1 MNQPNPEFG
10 VIARIPTEVLE
21 KAMQTSGALAIVN
34 DYVVDSPEAAQTV
47 NRDLQRIKAE
57 IAWLDGQRQ
66 EIGKPLYESWTKLN
80 KFFKALIEPREVAEG
95 HCKKLL
101 LGWEKTQEE
110 ERREAERKRQAEE
123 LRRRQEEEARAAAE
137 RAKAEEIAAQKRRE
151 AEEAER
157 RRQAAIAEGNARAAA
172 AAAAEAAKA
181 TEQAAAAVES
191 AEAKIANREAT
202 AVTTALPP
210 VPEPTKIA
218 GFSSR
223 TIWKGR
229 LKGLNDQ
236 ERAKSKLDLIKA
248 AATDPQAAALLLV
261 DEKALTR
268 LAGALKSSLTIPG
281 VEAYEDKQAASRTA

>member
-10 VIARIPTEVLE
+10 VITRVPTEVLE
-21 KAMQTSGALAIVN
+21 KIAESDRGLALVK
-34 DYVVDSPEAAQTV
+34 DYVVDSPEAATTV
-47 NRDLQRIKAE
+47 NRDLQRYKGEIRWLEAEEEKISKPQYEAWKATKTFFAMF
-57 IAWLDGQRQ
+57 IHPRQ
-66 EIGKPLYESWTKLN
+66 Q
-80 KFFKALIEPREVAEG
+80 AEA
-95 HCKKLL
+95 HLKTLL
-101 LGWEKTQEE
+101 LGWERKEAE
-110 ERREAERKRQAEE
+110 VRAEAERKRQAEE

-181 TEQAAAAVES
+181 KEQAEAAVES
-191 AEAKIANREAT
+191 AEAKIADREAT
-202 AVTTALPP
+202 AVTTTLPP
-210 VPEPTKIA
+210 APEPTKLA

-268 LAGALKSSLTIPG
+268 LAGALRGSLTIPG
-281 VEAYEDKQAASRTA
+281 CEAFEDKQAASRSA